1 MFNRT
6 ITPTRTPDRLSY
18 LWLALGG
25 ALLLFVGGQWIIPLA
40 AWLAPLFL
48 LRFVRTKPLLPGL
61 LLVWLVKSAVAAVA
75 QQGIIMVSGVGY
87 YALVVLVS
95 LVTLLPYLADRLL
108 TPRLRGFVATLVFP
122 VTFTM
127 FEYLSS
133 FSSLG
138 TINSIANTQYGDLP
152 LLQVVSVT
160 GIWGITFLLT
170 WFAAV
175 VNWAWERGFAWPQV
189 RGGGVLYVSVLSV
202 VLLGG
207 GARLA
212 LFPPQATLVRVAGL
226 SPSQAA
232 VAAFNKQLTQATG
245 ALLATGQATQTDR
258 ALARS
263 AFTTLDNDLLA
274 SGQAVLEQL
283 EQANLFLMPLD
294 DERLWYRYHQ
304 LFAEALRHRMQRR
317 QPDLVP
323 ELHRRASAW
332 YEQHGLVRE
341 AVHHAL
347 AATDFALAA
356 RLSDAGKGRPFL
368 KDEAVLLDPTGHVV
382 WTYEKFH
389 LVPFGEQQQVVQGD
403 GKVPIVESPYGR
415 LATVICFDADYPG
428 TMRQAG
434 QAGADLMFVPGD
446 DWQAIDPYHTYDATF
461 RAIENGFSEVRE
473 ASKGLSMTVDYE
485 GRVLSASDYYTTD
498 DQVMVAYV
506 PMHGVRT
513 IYATIG
519 DLFAWLCIIGLVALT
534 GLAIMQ
540 SRKRRSAAAAAA
552 PLAEPQPTR

>member
-1 MFNRT
+1 MFKRT
-6 ITPTRTPDRLSY
+6 ITPTRILDRLSY
-18 LWLALGG
+18 LWLALGA

-133 FSSLG
+133 FSSFG

-160 GIWGITFLLT
+160 GIWGITFLIT

-189 RGGGVLYVSVLSV
+189 RGGGVLYAAVLSV

-232 VAAFNKQLTQATG
+232 VAAFNTQLPPAIG
-245 ALLATGQATQTDR
+245 ALLASGQATQADR

-263 AFTTLDNDLLA
+263 AFTTVDDDLLA
-274 SGQAVLEQL
+274 RSQQEARAGAKIVVWPEVSPAGAFILQE
-283 EQANLFLMPLD
+283 
-294 DERLWYRYHQ
+294 DEP
-304 LFAEALRHRMQRR
+304 ALIQ
-317 QPDLVP
+317 
-323 ELHRRASAW
+323 RASALAKQAGI
-332 YEQHGLVRE
+332 YLEMGLGV
-341 AVHHAL
+341 
-347 AATDFALAA
+347 F
-356 RLSDAGKGRPFL
+356 LSDAGKGRPFL

-403 GKVPIVESPYGR
+403 GKVPIVDTPYGR
-415 LATVICFDADYPG
+415 LATVICFDADYPA

-434 QAGADLMFVPGD
+434 QAGADLMFVPAD

-513 IYATIG
+513 IYGTIG

-540 SRKRRSAAAAAA
+540 SRKRRSAAAAAS
-552 PLAEPQPTR
+552 PLPEPQPTR

>member
-1 MFNRT
+1 MFKRT

-18 LWLALGG
+18 LWLALGA

-133 FSSLG
+133 FSSFG

-152 LLQVVSVT
+152 LMQVVSVT
-160 GIWGITFLLT
+160 GIWGITFLIT

-189 RGGGVLYVSVLSV
+189 RGGGLLYAGILAV

-226 SPSQAA
+226 SASQAA
-232 VAAFNKQLTQATG
+232 VAAFNQQLPQATLS
-245 ALLATGQATQTDR
+245 LLLSGKATPADR
-258 ALARS
+258 AIARS
-263 AFTTLDNDLLA
+263 AFTTLDDDLLA
-274 SGQAVLEQL
+274 RSQQEARAGAKIVVWPETSPTGASILQE
-283 EQANLFLMPLD
+283 
-294 DERLWYRYHQ
+294 DEP
-304 LFAEALRHRMQRR
+304 ALIQRAGT
-317 QPDLVP
+317 L
-323 ELHRRASAW
+323 A
-332 YEQHGLVRE
+332 RE
-341 AVHHAL
+341 AGIYLDMGL
-347 AATDFALAA
+347 AVFLP
-356 RLSDAGKGRPFL
+356 DAGNGPFL
-368 KDEAVLLDPTGHVV
+368 KDEAVLLDPTGNVV
-382 WTYEKFH
+382 WTYEKTH
-389 LVPFGEQQQVVQGD
+389 LVPFGEQGLIVPGD
-403 GKVPIVESPYGR
+403 GKVPTVESPYGR
-415 LATVICFDADYPG
+415 LAGVICFDADFPS

-434 QAGADLMFVPGD
+434 QARADLMLVPGD

-485 GRVLSASDYYTTD
+485 GRVLAASDYYTTD
-498 DQVMVAYV
+498 QQIMVAYV
-506 PMHGVRT
+506 PVHGVRT

-540 SRKRRSAAAAAA
+540 SRKRPSAAAAA
-552 PLAEPQPTR
+552 PLPEPQPIR